1 MGPPSKQEIEAI
13 LSELSSISQ
22 GYSDKPCLGSYVS
35 RAQIISKA
43 KELVRTLVSPDMT
56 PNYHGLNV
64 SRPSC
69 TAHNTT
75 LT

>member
-1 MGPPSKQEIEAI
+1 MTLPSKQEVEA
-13 LSELSSISQ
+13 LVSELTSISQ
-22 GYSDKPCLGSYVS
+22 SYSDTPDLNGYVS

-64 SRPSC
+64 SRSN
-69 TAHNTT
+69 A
-75 LT
+75 LLII